1 MSFPKQEE
9 NRIRVVL
16 FGSWRLAFTLY
27 SEFAETLFGVT
38 LPTSS
43 SNQSLFVFNQIINC
57 KFAVQCNQFAFDSP
71 FPPSLPHSPHFR
83 WVLVGLLFS
92 FFFFFWLES
101 PAKAKLLMQTG
112 WLFLFRRKYVSP
124 YMCTFISWLLRF
136 FHSTVTSMASHL
148 NQIVIM

>member
-92 FFFFFWLES
+92 FFFFFGWRARPRPS
-101 PAKAKLLMQTG
+101 FFCKLADCFYSGENMYLRTCVHS
-112 WLFLFRRKYVSP
+112 FLGSFASSTRR
-124 YMCTFISWLLRF
+124 WRQWQ
-136 FHSTVTSMASHL
+136 VTWTKS
-148 NQIVIM
+148 